1 MSFPAPFSAYEG
13 AVQPGWIDS
22 NDHMNLA
29 YYVVMFDFGTDSIYA
44 ALGLDESYKQAT
56 NCGTFAVETHTVYD
70 RELRLGARARVRTQ
84 VLGVDAKRLH
94 LAHELMRLEDGAR
107 AAAQEIMFLHV
118 DLGSRRVTPWPAAV
132 RLRLEDAAAAHA
144 PLGRPDWVGRRIALP
159 AR

>member
-84 VLGVDAKRLH
+84 VLG
-94 LAHELMRLEDGAR
+94 
-107 AAAQEIMFLHV
+107 
-118 DLGSRRVTPWPAAV
+118 
-132 RLRLEDAAAAHA
+132 
-144 PLGRPDWVGRRIALP
+144 
-159 AR
+159 